1 MRLHRLNDPN
11 WTIFKMIFIIYSIW
25 KLSTYTWND
34 CMRIELNGIERNGN
48 RYTEC
53 EWERNI
59 ERERLKQKI
68 QYLGFWVATIR
79 LARLI
84 IKKWFGE
91 EKTLFSSSI
100 WDPQMCRWWRSKWGM
115 DERLRAMKEWGLR
128 DSVHPNWKD
137 TIGPNSIL
145 DAPRSA
151 KIPVD
156 LT

>member
-34 CMRIELNGIERNGN
+34 CMRIELNGIERNRN

-59 ERERLKQKI
+59 EREREIETENTVFGVLGSHYKI
-68 QYLGFWVATIR
+68 STSDN
-79 LARLI
+79 
-84 IKKWFGE
+84 KKMVWTG
-91 EKTLFSSSI
+91 KSTLLFQHLRPTNVSMMKIEVRDGREIESN
-100 WDPQMCRWWRSKWGM
+100 
-115 DERLRAMKEWGLR
+115 ERVRF
-128 DSVHPNWKD
+128 DWKY